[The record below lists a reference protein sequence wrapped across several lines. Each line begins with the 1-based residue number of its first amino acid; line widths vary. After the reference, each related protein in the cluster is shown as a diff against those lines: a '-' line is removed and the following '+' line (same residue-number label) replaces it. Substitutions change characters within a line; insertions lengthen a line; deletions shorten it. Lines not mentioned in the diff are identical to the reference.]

1 MKKINHII
9 FTILMFF
16 VFSMSIYA
24 SEIVIITGDSVR
36 FRTQPNTGPNSGTIT
51 YLNKNDQA
59 TLLDKT
65 IESGNG
71 CAKNWYK
78 IRDIAKELNISDD
91 DIQYVLDVIYDFYE
105 SKGLLNED
113 TDEEVEIVE
122 EELLHYIL
130 KAVKKDEMDAEKLNE
145 ENVQLILDAEYE
157 YSESLGVY

>member
-1 MKKINHII
+1 MTDIQCLEYDDEAAIVFIQKK
-9 FTILMFF
+9 L
-16 VFSMSIYA
+16 
-24 SEIVIITGDSVR
+24 
-36 FRTQPNTGPNSGTIT
+36 P
-51 YLNKNDQA
+51 
-59 TLLDKT
+59 
-65 IESGNG
+65 
-71 CAKNWYK
+71 
-78 IRDIAKELNISDD
+78 KELNISDD

>member
-1 MKKINHII
+1 MTDIQCLEYDDEAAIVFIQKK
-9 FTILMFF
+9 L
-16 VFSMSIYA
+16 
-24 SEIVIITGDSVR
+24 
-36 FRTQPNTGPNSGTIT
+36 P
-51 YLNKNDQA
+51 
-59 TLLDKT
+59 
-65 IESGNG
+65 
-71 CAKNWYK
+71 
-78 IRDIAKELNISDD
+78 KELNISDD

-122 EELLHYIL
+122 EELLHYVL

>member
-1 MKKINHII
+1 MTDIQCLEYDDEAAIVFIQKK
-9 FTILMFF
+9 L
-16 VFSMSIYA
+16 
-24 SEIVIITGDSVR
+24 
-36 FRTQPNTGPNSGTIT
+36 P
-51 YLNKNDQA
+51 
-59 TLLDKT
+59 
-65 IESGNG
+65 
-71 CAKNWYK
+71 
-78 IRDIAKELNISDD
+78 KELNISDD

-105 SKGLLNED
+105 TKGLLNED

>member
-1 MKKINHII
+1 MK
-9 FTILMFF
+9 L
-16 VFSMSIYA
+16 
-24 SEIVIITGDSVR
+24 
-36 FRTQPNTGPNSGTIT
+36 P
-51 YLNKNDQA
+51 
-59 TLLDKT
+59 
-65 IESGNG
+65 
-71 CAKNWYK
+71 
-78 IRDIAKELNISDD
+78 KELNISDD